1 MSVSNI
7 AGIELASG
15 PTCLKSR
22 ICVRNLPPCT
32 REELSLL
39 CVPYG
44 QIVGSLVIDT
54 YGFIQFESLTEAN
67 RAIES
72 LDHFL
77 FKSKVL
83 QVSNASIS
91 SLKAT
96 FSGTAPQKRRRIE
109 WSDADDVLLVE
120 RIDYEDDEDDQDGED
135 GEDGED
141 DEGDGDDK
149 NDKDYVVEDDSE
161 SDDDEDE
168 GQKSRSRKRKRKQSG
183 KNKK

>member
-1 MSVSNI
+1 MPGIDI
-7 AGIELASG
+7 AGIELTCG
-15 PTCLKSR
+15 PTHLKSR
-22 ICVRNLPPCT
+22 ILVRNLPPCT

-39 CVPYG
+39 CFPFG
-44 QIVGSLVIDT
+44 QILGSQVIDT
-54 YGFIQFESLTEAN
+54 YGYIQFESSTEAK

-109 WSDADDVLLVE
+109 WSDVDDVLLVE
-120 RIDYEDDEDDQDGED
+120 RIDYEDDKDGED

-141 DEGDGDDK
+141 DEGDEGDGDDK

-168 GQKSRSRKRKRKQSG
+168 RQKSRSRKRKRKQSD

>member
-7 AGIELASG
+7 AGIELVSG
-15 PTCLKSR
+15 PTRLKSR

-39 CVPYG
+39 CFPFG
-44 QIVGSLVIDT
+44 QVLGSLVIDT
-54 YGFIQFESLTEAN
+54 YGFIQFESSTEAK

-91 SLKAT
+91 SLRAT
-96 FSGTAPQKRRRIE
+96 FSDTASQKRRRIE

-120 RIDYEDDEDDQDGED
+120 RIDYEDDEDDKD

-141 DEGDGDDK
+141 DEGDVDDK